1 MMNTYFK
8 LNNGEQSL
16 VYQII
21 EAIAKYN
28 KPHTITKAIE
38 NVISNYMDS
47 DRTVSVKKCWFG
59 YEIHYDCPTQEWVS
73 HLSNTMLTLQNFATD
88 RGGKFISKAKYN
100 MIDYYD
106 GNTMNYIS
114 QMSGIMHRCIC
125 VVGSTHAIQVL

>member
-38 NVISNYMDS
+38 KTISNYMDS

-73 HLSNTMLTLQNFATD
+73 HLCNTMSFMESFAGD
-88 RGGKFISKAKYN
+88 RDTKFISKAKHG
-100 MIDYYD
+100 MFDYYN
-106 GNTMNYIS
+106 GCTLHVLNHNWISKTHNY
-114 QMSGIMHRCIC
+114 
-125 VVGSTHAIQVL
+125 